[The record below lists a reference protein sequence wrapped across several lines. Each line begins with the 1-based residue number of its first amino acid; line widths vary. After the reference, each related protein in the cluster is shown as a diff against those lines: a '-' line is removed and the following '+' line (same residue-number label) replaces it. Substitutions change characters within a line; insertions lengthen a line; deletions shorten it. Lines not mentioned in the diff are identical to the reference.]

1 MRASIR
7 VFTAAVIGALLAS
20 GTGLALATQQ
30 DDPAAEPPSIMEDFS
45 YPGATQ
51 VLAQRGITLIS
62 GDGHIML
69 VSCGASGL
77 IEVRSSGNTADKDP
91 DPGHY
96 CFKVTGSTG
105 TLTLTIPNAY
115 QVKGD
120 NHAVTA
126 TVTVANTTSTV
137 AVATNT
143 WTGIGLGSGPDP
155 ATLLQLDAKS

>member
-1 MRASIR
+1 MRASTH
-7 VFTAAVIGALLAS
+7 VVAAAMFGVLLAS
-20 GTGLALATQQ
+20 GTGWALAAQQ
-30 DDPAAEPPSIMEDFS
+30 DDPINEPPSIVEDFS
-45 YPGATQ
+45 YPGAAQ
-51 VLAQRGITLIS
+51 ILAQRGITVIS

-105 TLTLTIPNAY
+105 TLALTIPNAY

-120 NHAVTA
+120 SHAVTA
-126 TVTVANTTSTV
+126 TVTVKNTTNTV
-137 AVATNT
+137 PVATNT

-155 ATLLQLDAKS
+155 ATLLQLDATS